1 MLNMPASSKD
11 NKSTIKIIMFCTVAI
26 SDLVATD
33 HQMVHKKEELTVL
46 GDTGEG
52 FLGTRVR
59 PSR

>member
-33 HQMVHKKEELTVL
+33 HQMVYKKEELTVL

-52 FLGTRVR
+52 FLERD
-59 PSR
+59 